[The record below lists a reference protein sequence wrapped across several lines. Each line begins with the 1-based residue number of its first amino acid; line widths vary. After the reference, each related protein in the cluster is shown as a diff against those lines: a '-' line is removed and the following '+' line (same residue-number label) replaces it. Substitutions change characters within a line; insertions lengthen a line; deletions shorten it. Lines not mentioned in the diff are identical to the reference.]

1 MFCKRKLNLMV
12 SLLRTFIL
20 KIVLPLFV
28 LCVTLFSCQ
37 EIDLFE
43 KNIPIPDMRWD
54 NNFNSKGSFEIK
66 DTTSTYNVYLVLRHT
81 DAYLYNN
88 IWLNVGLQLPGQDAM
103 QYQKINIILGNDAQ
117 GWNGVGMNDI
127 WEVRKLLSGKP
138 KRFIKAG
145 QYNFSIAQLMRDN
158 PLLQI
163 ISIGMSVQKAK

>member
-1 MFCKRKLNLMV
+1 MV
-12 SLLRTFIL
+12 SLLRTLIL
-20 KIVLPLFV
+20 KIVFPLFV

>member
-1 MFCKRKLNLMV
+1 MV

-43 KNIPIPDMRWD
+43 KNIPIPDMRWN

>member
-1 MFCKRKLNLMV
+1 MA
-12 SLLRTFIL
+12 SLLQKLIL
-20 KIVLPLFV
+20 KNVLPLFV
-28 LCVTLFSCQ
+28 LCCTLFSCR

-43 KNIPIPDMRWD
+43 KNISIPDMRWY
-54 NNFNSKGSFEIK
+54 NNFNSIGTFEIK

-88 IWLNVGLQLPGQDAM
+88 IWLNVGLQSPGQDAM

-117 GWNGVGMNDI
+117 GWDGVGMNDI
-127 WEVRKLLSGKP
+127 WEVRKLLSGEP
-138 KRFIKAG
+138 KRFIKSG
-145 QYNFSIAQLMRDN
+145 QYNFSITQLMRDN

>member
-1 MFCKRKLNLMV
+1 MA
-12 SLLRTFIL
+12 SLLQKLIL
-20 KIVLPLFV
+20 KNVLPLFV
-28 LCVTLFSCQ
+28 LCCTLFSCR

-43 KNIPIPDMRWD
+43 KNISIPDMRWY
-54 NNFNSKGSFEIK
+54 NNFNSNGTFEIK

-88 IWLNVGLQLPGQDAM
+88 IWLNVGLQSPGQDAM

-117 GWNGVGMNDI
+117 GWDGVGMNDI
-127 WEVRKLLSGKP
+127 WEVRKLLSGEP
-138 KRFIKAG
+138 KRFIKSG
-145 QYNFSIAQLMRDN
+145 QYNFSITQLMRDN